1 MITIKEIADAASV
14 SPVKHNVR
22 TDSEDV
28 FRRTAGGEDD
38 LCNLMVRDSREEGPN
53 AEEARKLHNC
63 NLIIGPL
70 GVIILLRI
78 GLPV

>member
-38 LCNLMVRDSREEGPN
+38 LRNLMVREEGPN

-63 NLIIGPL
+63 NLIIGPV
-70 GVIILLRI
+70 GY
-78 GLPV
+78 